1 MRFTTMSQTFNGVNL
16 QHHKWKSKLTI
27 VALTMTF
34 SCILSYPYD
43 NTVILRHI
51 SHLQTGQ
58 EVTQNINI
66 IFLHHLLQKYYT
78 QIIIRTNAP
87 YSICLHGLLCYKTLM
102 LKWPNKM
109 NLQWYMYY
117 QEVFL
122 VVSISVS
129 ADWWMF

>member
-1 MRFTTMSQTFNGVNL
+1 MRFTFNGVNL

-43 NTVILRHI
+43 NTVILRHK

-66 IFLHHLLQKYYT
+66 IFFY
-78 QIIIRTNAP
+78 IISFSNITYRLSYRTNAP
-87 YSICLHGLLCYKTLM
+87 YSICLHGLLCYRTKNKHLM

-109 NLQWYMYY
+109 NLQWYY